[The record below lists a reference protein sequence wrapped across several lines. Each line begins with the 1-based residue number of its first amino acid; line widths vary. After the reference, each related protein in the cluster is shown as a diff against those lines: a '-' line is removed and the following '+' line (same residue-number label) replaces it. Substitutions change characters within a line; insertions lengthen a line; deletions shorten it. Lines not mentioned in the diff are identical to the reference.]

1 MIKDIKKSSKTAEG
15 IGYQFTVNFS
25 RHNSRDSCVD
35 EKIYGGWREVRSVQ
49 PGYGILVSYLTY
61 IPNWEQSY
69 VSLSIE
75 AGPRRGRDN
84 YRLSDSGAEII
95 GRIEGETWTYISRGF
110 LRSVRFRPPAGR
122 CLTIHDNVTGPDSI
136 GASSQQCAPPDAYVH
151 DTFLPRFS
159 LTVPPLYRDRTKSYG
174 NI

>member
-1 MIKDIKKSSKTAEG
+1 MA
-15 IGYQFTVNFS
+15 
-25 RHNSRDSCVD
+25 
-35 EKIYGGWREVRSVQ
+35 REVRSVR
-49 PGYGILVSYLTY
+49 PGYGSPFRILR

-110 LRSVRFRPPAGR
+110 LRSARFRSAGVLQFTTTSLAQIASGPAR
-122 CLTIHDNVTGPDSI
+122 NNARRSI
-136 GASSQQCAPPDAYVH
+136 R
-151 DTFLPRFS
+151 PRFCRHF
-159 LTVPPLYRDRTKSYG
+159 LQQPPPCNRLVSKILEMLRKIYIYLNSRISGVMRYSSSPNVLKNKNAY
-174 NI
+174 

>member
-1 MIKDIKKSSKTAEG
+1 MRG
-15 IGYQFTVNFS
+15 RRFTVVGE
-25 RHNSRDSCVD
+25 R
-35 EKIYGGWREVRSVQ
+35 VRSVR
-49 PGYGILVSYLTY
+49 PGYGSSFRILR

-136 GASSQQCAPPDAYVH
+136 GASSRNNARRPMHPNVH
-151 DTFLPRFS
+151 DTFLPRFPP
-159 LTVPPLYRDRTKSYG
+159 TVLPLYRTKSCME
-174 NI
+174 IFEERSASTRFE